1 MSSPRWWKSTRRG
14 HLTTP
19 QHLAVTLVLMES
31 TMAARRRVW
40 PSLHQVEWPRE
51 GSLTPP
57 PPLTLPEKR
66 VAHWKKLCELQKEEL
81 MNLMSVNAVM
91 MLPLR
96 HHRPRCVSE
105 VIFHTP
111 YAHSHH
117 SCESLSFKSYT
128 HPIWFGLVAGR
139 YDRNVLGIWWDLWL
153 P

>member
-1 MSSPRWWKSTRRG
+1 MEEYKKRASYNPAAPGSNIGTDGINNGSTEASVT
-14 HLTTP
+14 LTTSGGVAGAG
-19 QHLAVTLVLMES
+19 QETGQE
-31 TMAARRRVW
+31 TGGE
-40 PSLHQVEWPRE
+40 VEWPRE

-128 HPIWFGLVAGR
+128 HPI
-139 YDRNVLGIWWDLWL
+139 
-153 P
+153 